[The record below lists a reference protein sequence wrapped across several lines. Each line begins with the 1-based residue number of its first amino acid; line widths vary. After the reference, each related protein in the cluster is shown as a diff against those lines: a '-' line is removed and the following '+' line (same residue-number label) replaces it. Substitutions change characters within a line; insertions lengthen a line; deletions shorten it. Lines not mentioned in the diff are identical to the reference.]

1 MFRGWRAYGLRTR
14 FIAVT
19 SLCVVLLAIC
29 VVALVGWYERSRVES
44 DLRAFSDNELK
55 SLHALVLSAMEERR
69 SDKQGVAINVYNR
82 WFESRNSDYPGK
94 LWSVWTPKFTEYM
107 ATQEPGRAPKSA
119 HDAVDEEALSSGHP
133 VGRIVGDT
141 YRYSLPIIM
150 GVTPGTDDSECQAC
164 HTGLMKQQKGD
175 VMAVFSSSIDTK
187 ARFSEVRSLMLT
199 MAGAALAGVVLIT
212 VGLSFVFN
220 RVINRRLTQMT
231 GVMAALAEGDTSI
244 EVPCATVDDELGRM
258 GKAVMVFKDH
268 IVRGNELAAAQQA
281 EHEKKNQ
288 RQKHVDQHLAEFDQA
303 VQSVLSV
310 FGSSVGELRA
320 TAEGMSATA
329 QETTRQATTV
339 AAATKQA
346 SINVETVASAS
357 EELSASISEIGRQV
371 EQSSTIVRK
380 AVEQGKS
387 TGTTV
392 AGLVKAGQ
400 RIGDVVKL
408 IQDVASQTN
417 LLALNATIEAARAGE
432 AGKGFA
438 VVASEVKTLANQT
451 SKATEEISSQIAE
464 MQNATAQTVTAIE
477 TIGRIIAEI
486 DEIASTIASAVEQQ
500 SAATKEIASNVHQAS
515 EGTTATTA
523 NIDGLT
529 QAASQTGTAAGRVL
543 DAATGLSQ
551 QADKLRG
558 EVERFFANIRAA

>member
-1 MFRGWRAYGLRTR
+1 
-14 FIAVT
+14 
-19 SLCVVLLAIC
+19 
-29 VVALVGWYERSRVES
+29 
-44 DLRAFSDNELK
+44 
-55 SLHALVLSAMEERR
+55 
-69 SDKQGVAINVYNR
+69 
-82 WFESRNSDYPGK
+82 
-94 LWSVWTPKFTEYM
+94 
-107 ATQEPGRAPKSA
+107 
-119 HDAVDEEALSSGHP
+119 
-133 VGRIVGDT
+133 
-141 YRYSLPIIM
+141 
-150 GVTPGTDDSECQAC
+150 
-164 HTGLMKQQKGD
+164 MKQQNGD
-175 VMAVFSSSIDTK
+175 VMAVFSSGIDTK
-187 ARFSEVRSLMLT
+187 ARFAEVRSLMLT
-199 MAGAALAGVVLIT
+199 MGGAALAGVVLII
-212 VGLSFVFN
+212 VGLCFVFN

-244 EVPCATVDDELGRM
+244 EVPCTTIDDELGRM
-258 GKAVMVFKDH
+258 GKAVVVFKDH
-268 IVRGNELAAAQQA
+268 MVRGNELAAAQQA
-281 EHEKKNQ
+281 EQEKKNQ
-288 RQKHVDQHLAEFDQA
+288 RQKRVEQHLADLDQT
-303 VQSVLSV
+303 VQNVLSV
-310 FGSSVGELRA
+310 FGSSAGELRA

-329 QETTRQATTV
+329 QETTRQATTA

-346 SINVETVASAS
+346 SVNVQTVASAS

-451 SKATEEISSQIAE
+451 SRATEEISSQITE
-464 MQNATAQTVTAIE
+464 MQNATAQTVAAIE

-486 DEIASTIASAVEQQ
+486 DGIASTIASAVEQQ

-515 EGTTATTA
+515 DGTTEITA
-523 NIDGLT
+523 NIAGVT
-529 QAASQTGTAAGRVL
+529 QAANETGVASRRVL

-558 EVERFFANIRAA
+558 ELERFFANIRAA

>member
-1 MFRGWRAYGLRTR
+1 MFRGWRTCGLQTR
-14 FIAVT
+14 FIAIT
-19 SLCVVLLAIC
+19 SMCMVALAIC
-29 VVALVGWYERSRVES
+29 VVALVGWRESSRVES

-69 SDKQGVAINVYNR
+69 GDKQGVAINVYNR

-94 LWSVWTPKFTEYM
+94 LWSVWSPKLTEYM
-107 ATQEPGRAPKSA
+107 AIREPDRAAKSA

-133 VGRIVGDT
+133 VGRLVGDT

-164 HTGLMKQQKGD
+164 HTRLMKQQTGD
-175 VMAVFSSSIDTK
+175 VMAVFSSGIDTK
-187 ARFSEVRSLMLT
+187 ARFAEVRSLMLT
-199 MAGAALAGVVLIT
+199 MAAAAFAGVVLII
-212 VGLSFVFN
+212 VGLCFVFN

-231 GVMAALAEGDTSI
+231 GVMGALAEGDTSV
-244 EVPCATVDDELGRM
+244 EVPCTTIDDELGRM

-268 IVRGNELAAAQQA
+268 MVRGNELAAAQQV
-281 EHEKKNQ
+281 EQERKNQ
-288 RQKHVDQHLAEFDQA
+288 RQTHVEQHLTDFDRA

-310 FGSSVGELRA
+310 FGSSAGDLRA

-329 QETTRQATTV
+329 QETTRQAAT
-339 AAATKQA
+339 AASATKQA
-346 SINVETVASAS
+346 SVNVEAVASAS

-380 AVEQGKS
+380 AVDQGKS
-387 TGTTV
+387 TEATV

-451 SKATEEISSQIAE
+451 SKATEEISTQITE
-464 MQNATAQTVTAIE
+464 MQNATAQTVAAIE
-477 TIGRIIAEI
+477 TIGRIIAEL
-486 DEIASTIASAVEQQ
+486 DGIASAIASAVEQQ

-523 NIDGLT
+523 NIDGVT
-529 QAASQTGTAAGRVL
+529 QAANETGTAAGRVL

-551 QADKLRG
+551 QAEKLRG
-558 EVERFFANIRAA
+558 EVERFFTNIRAA